1 VGVKAYTKGP
11 RYHTEREDRLKEGEW
26 QYRPND
32 AAIIK
37 YLARYRY
44 LRGKSIQALLA
55 AISGAPVPSVN
66 YSLKKLRRAGL
77 IRKPKA
83 QNKAYNTLNDTD
95 IYELTEYGYEFL
107 HTAQPEATNLT
118 RTTVAGYDCQ
128 FRHAMMICD
137 GLSNIELGT
146 LLSPG
151 YTFIPQDEIL
161 AKALVPNPLR
171 LPCSIKYTFKD
182 GHTETLS
189 NTHAVPDGVF
199 GIRMPDGRTFLF
211 LLEANF
217 YTTRWRN
224 ELGQSSLLK
233 KLLCYQNIKET
244 KAVRTNL
251 GKSAF
256 NVLFL
261 FPNFRLKR
269 ENTGQMSR
277 IENAVET
284 VVELFGKNDLFLM
297 QKVALQEEQW
307 TYPHPYPELFTG
319 EWQRGGMDP
328 IRIADIPK

>member
-1 VGVKAYTKGP
+1 VKKYTKKP
-11 RYHTEREDRLKEGEW
+11 RYHVEREDRLKEGDW
-26 QYRPND
+26 VYRPND
-32 AAIIK
+32 ATIIK

-44 LRGKSIQALLA
+44 LRGKTIQALLA
-55 AISGAPVPSVN
+55 AVSGTPVATVN
-66 YSLKKLRRAGL
+66 YSLKKLRKAGL
-77 IRKPKA
+77 INKPKA
-83 QNKAYNTLNDTD
+83 QNRAYNTLNDTD

-107 HTAQPEATNLT
+107 HTSQPEATNLT
-118 RTTVAGYDCQ
+118 RQTVAGYDKQ

-137 GLSNIELGT
+137 SLSNIELGT

-151 YTFIPQDEIL
+151 YTFIPQDVIL
-161 AKALVPNPLR
+161 SKATVPNPLR
-171 LPCSIKYTFKD
+171 LPCSIRYTFND

-199 GIRMPDGRTFLF
+199 GIQVPDGRTFLF

-244 KAVRTNL
+244 KAIKQL

-256 NVLFL
+256 NVLFV

-284 VVELFGKNDLFLM
+284 VVELFGQSELFLM

-307 TYPHPYPELFTG
+307 SYPKPYPELFTG
-319 EWQRGGMDP
+319 EWQRGGLPP